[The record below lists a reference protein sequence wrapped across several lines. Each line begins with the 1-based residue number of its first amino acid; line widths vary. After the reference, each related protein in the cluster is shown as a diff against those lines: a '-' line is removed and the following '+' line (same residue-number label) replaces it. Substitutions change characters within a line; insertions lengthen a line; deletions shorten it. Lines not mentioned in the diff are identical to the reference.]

1 MVSLQLMPYTHWD
14 GGCPLCVC
22 PLASV
27 MGHHHSGG
35 GMWQVVE
42 NRFGELPELAPFPL
56 FLPSLDSAR
65 ECGEEEVN
73 SDLPALFSFQ

>member
-1 MVSLQLMPYTHWD
+1 MPTGMVAVPFVLR
-14 GGCPLCVC
+14 

-42 NRFGELPELAPFPL
+42 NRFGKLPELPPFPL
-56 FLPSLDSAR
+56 FLASLGSAR
-65 ECGEEEVN
+65 ECGGEEVN